1 MYNPSLKPVLAG
13 IAIGLLIVAIPFF
26 LIKAALVLLLVGA
39 LFRFVGR
46 RMYWHRRMRAD
57 YAESGYGPHGHGP
70 RGYGRRFDNRR
81 GYASF
86 GAEWHPAFADTIRNM
101 SEEEYGT
108 FRQKLAEDRPTFPEA
123 KTTIEI
129 Q

>member
-1 MYNPSLKPVLAG
+1 MYNPSLKPIIVG
-13 IAIGLLIVAIPFF
+13 IVIGLLIVAIPFF
-26 LIKAALVLLLVGA
+26 LIKAALIVLLLGA

-46 RMYWHRRMRAD
+46 RIYWSRQMRA
-57 YAESGYGPHGHGP
+57 GYPGG
-70 RGYGRRFDNRR
+70 GYGRRRFAGHY

-108 FRQKLAEDRPTFPEA
+108 FRQKLAEERPLYPDDR

>member
-1 MYNPSLKPVLAG
+1 MNNPSLKPVFVG
-13 IAIGLLIVAIPFF
+13 VSIGLLLIAIPFF
-26 LIKAALVLLLVGA
+26 LIKAALLLLLFGA

-46 RMYWHRRMRAD
+46 RIYWSRRMRAG
-57 YAESGYGPHGHGP
+57 YAGHGGRFADH
-70 RGYGRRFDNRR
+70 RGGYARR

-108 FRQKLAEDRPTFPEA
+108 FRQKLADEQLASDTDQ

>member
-57 YAESGYGPHGHGP
+57 YAESGYG
-70 RGYGRRFDNRR
+70 RRFDNRR